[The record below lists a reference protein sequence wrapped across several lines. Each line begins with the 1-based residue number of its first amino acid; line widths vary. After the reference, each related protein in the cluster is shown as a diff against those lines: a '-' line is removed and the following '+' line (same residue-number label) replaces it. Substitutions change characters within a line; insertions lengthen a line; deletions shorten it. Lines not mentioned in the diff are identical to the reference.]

1 MLESEF
7 KEMAST
13 TVSIEPLS
21 THSVYGAPSFGSA
34 VEFIAHVEEDVQL
47 VRNANGQ
54 EVMTKFRVFVMS
66 SSASIGT
73 HDRIDAAGST
83 ELSIAR
89 VLTLNDED
97 GQHHLELLLV

>member
-7 KEMAST
+7 VTMAST

-21 THSVYGAPSFGSA
+21 AHSVYAAPEFDAA

-47 VRNANGQ
+47 VRKNDGQ
-54 EVMTKFRVFVMS
+54 EVLTKFRVFVMS
-66 SSASIGT
+66 SSASIST
-73 HDRIDAAGST
+73 HARIDAAGST

-97 GQHHLELLLV
+97 GQHHVELLLT